1 MAYREVAVN
10 PAIRQEG
17 DEFAR
22 FRCRMDE
29 CYESLRLIRV
39 AMDQLPGGPISTRTP
54 IALRPPR
61 GETYFAVESSKGEQ
75 GIYLISDGSEYP
87 YRAKIR
93 GPSFVNLQILPE
105 LLRGHKMGDVVAIL
119 GSIDLVLGEVDR

>member
-1 MAYREVAVN
+1 
-10 PAIRQEG
+10 
-17 DEFAR
+17 AR
-22 FRCRMDE
+22 FRCRMNE

-39 AMDQLPGGPISTRTP
+39 AMNQLPGGPISTRTP